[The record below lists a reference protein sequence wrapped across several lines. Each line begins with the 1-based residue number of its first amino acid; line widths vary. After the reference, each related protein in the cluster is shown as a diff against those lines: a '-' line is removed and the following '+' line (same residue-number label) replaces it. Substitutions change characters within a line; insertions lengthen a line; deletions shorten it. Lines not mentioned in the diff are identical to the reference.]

1 MLIVEKRYLTMED
14 LHALCVEHGWFT
26 LGNVEESK
34 KLLWLVN
41 NRNGSSR
48 NISTDRL
55 YRIAELIVKNSKPE
69 TTEILSV
76 AGVMYCIAERC
87 TTCFTEKLLEEKKA
101 VRDWNRSSDISAR
114 ITQAAQAQ
122 ENKQKI

>member
-1 MLIVEKRYLTMED
+1 MLIVEKRYLAMED
-14 LHALCVEHGWFT
+14 LRALCVEHGWFT
-26 LGNVEESK
+26 LGNAEESK

-48 NISTDRL
+48 NISTDCL
-55 YRIAELIVKNSKPE
+55 YHIAELIVKNSKLE
-69 TTEILSV
+69 TTEILGV

-87 TTCFTEKLLEEKKA
+87 TTCFTEKLQEEKKA

-114 ITQAAQAQ
+114 ITQAAK
-122 ENKQKI
+122 EDEKKI

>member
-1 MLIVEKRYLTMED
+1 MLIVEKRYLTMEN

-26 LGNVEESK
+26 LGSVEESK

-55 YRIAELIVKNSKPE
+55 YHIAELIVKHSKPE
-69 TTEILSV
+69 TTEILGV
-76 AGVMYCIAERC
+76 TGVMYCIAERC
-87 TTCFTEKLLEEKKA
+87 TTCFTEKLQEETKT

-114 ITQAAQAQ
+114 ITQAAK
-122 ENKQKI
+122 EDKQKI

>member
-26 LGNVEESK
+26 LGSVEESK

-55 YRIAELIVKNSKPE
+55 YHIFMLVSIVW
-69 TTEILSV
+69 V
-76 AGVMYCIAERC
+76 AIQAW
-87 TTCFTEKLLEEKKA
+87 EKLKEKK
-101 VRDWNRSSDISAR
+101 
-114 ITQAAQAQ
+114 
-122 ENKQKI
+122 K

>member
-26 LGNVEESK
+26 LGSVEESK

-55 YRIAELIVKNSKPE
+55 YHIAELIVKHSKPG
-69 TTEILSV
+69 TTEIL
-76 AGVMYCIAERC
+76 GVTGGMYCLAERC
-87 TTCFTEKLLEEKKA
+87 TTCFTEKLQEETKT

-114 ITQAAQAQ
+114 ITQAAK
-122 ENKQKI
+122 EDKQKI